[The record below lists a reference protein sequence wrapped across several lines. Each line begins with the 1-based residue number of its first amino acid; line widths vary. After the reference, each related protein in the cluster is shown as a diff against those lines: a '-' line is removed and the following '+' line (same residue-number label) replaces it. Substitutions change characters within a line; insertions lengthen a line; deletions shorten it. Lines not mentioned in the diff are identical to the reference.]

1 MYDVK
6 VLRDMSA
13 SRIVKASDFIKVR
26 ERKRKK
32 VLRHSEVTSSLVH
45 IYKIIFAVF
54 NKNIE

>member
-1 MYDVK
+1 MHDVK

-32 VLRHSEVTSSLVH
+32 VFRHSEVTHSLVH

-54 NKNIE
+54 NKY